1 MISLRLTQRTCH
13 SAEAEVGET
22 NLGHGDVGGS
32 VPKEKRTVFAL
43 ATRVLL
49 ATLVV
54 VIASGCGRYKQDLDE
69 AKQRIENLTA
79 ENKRSSEIIA
89 NLEQDKR
96 RLTEESQAV
105 DTKVDTLRRE
115 LGDLEKSKVALSE
128 EISELK
134 KRNAELLADV
144 NSLRREKTDL
154 SRQIEE
160 LKPRAADSAKRTIQT
175 PSARPDERTP
185 LIGAGPKMPKAA
197 ENMSPCEALQAFMEA
212 SEQMVR
218 SYKGG
223 QRIDMLEKVKHEYA
237 PRIKGAPEKAIRNA
251 QAWVDEL
258 SSSWDKTRN
267 DTVFNLLIRSNAVA
281 DACKKSP
288 SDAGR

>member
-13 SAEAEVGET
+13 SAEAAGGET
-22 NLGHGDVGGS
+22 LLGHSDVGGS

-43 ATRVLL
+43 ATRLLL

-54 VIASGCGRYKQDLDE
+54 VIVSGCGRHKQDLDE
-69 AKQRIENLTA
+69 AKQRIDNLTA

-89 NLEQDKR
+89 NLEKDKR
-96 RLTEESQAV
+96 RLTEERQAV
-105 DTKVDTLRRE
+105 DTKIDTLRRE
-115 LGDLEKSKVALSE
+115 VGDLEKSKLALSE

-134 KRNAELLADV
+134 KRNGELLADV
-144 NSLRREKTDL
+144 NSLRREKADL

-160 LKPRAADSAKRTIQT
+160 LRPRAADSAKRIVQT

-197 ENMSPCEALQAFMEA
+197 ENMSPCEALRAFMEA
-212 SEQMVR
+212 SEQMAR
-218 SYKGG
+218 SYKGR
-223 QRIDMLEKVKHEYA
+223 QRTDMLEKVKHEYA
-237 PRIKGAPEKAIRNA
+237 PRMKGAPEKAIRNA

-267 DTVFNLLIRSNAVA
+267 DTVFNLLIKSNAVA
-281 DACKKSP
+281 DACKKNP

>member
-13 SAEAEVGET
+13 SAEAAVGDT
-22 NLGHGDVGGS
+22 LLGHGDGGDS

-43 ATRVLL
+43 AMRLLL

-54 VIASGCGRYKQDLDE
+54 VIVSGCGRHKQDLDE
-69 AKQRIENLTA
+69 AKQRIDNLTA
-79 ENKRSSEIIA
+79 ENKRYSEIIA
-89 NLEQDKR
+89 NLEKDKR
-96 RLTEESQAV
+96 RLTEERQAV
-105 DTKVDTLRRE
+105 DTKIDTLRRE
-115 LGDLEKSKVALSE
+115 LRDLEKSKVALSE

-134 KRNAELLADV
+134 KRNGELLADV
-144 NSLRREKTDL
+144 NSLRREKADV
-154 SRQIEE
+154 SQQIEE
-160 LKPRAADSAKRTIQT
+160 SKPRTADSVKRTIQT
-175 PSARPDERTP
+175 ASDRPDERTP
-185 LIGAGPKMPKAA
+185 LIGAGPKMPKSA
-197 ENMSPCEALQAFMEA
+197 ENMSPCEALQAFMDA

-223 QRIDMLEKVKHEYA
+223 QRTDMLEKVKHEYA

-258 SSSWDKTRN
+258 SSSWDQMRN

-281 DACKKSP
+281 DACKKNP
-288 SDAGR
+288 SDTGR